1 MEKSQYQLRKYTNS
15 KQSRT
20 KRKYIS
26 ITENTESKSTN
37 YSSLLG
43 KCKNCGGCMRL
54 EDKEFKGTNEC
65 QYSDDIIKQSIN
77 KIKNILGI
85 EEKN

>member
-1 MEKSQYQLRKYTNS
+1 MGKNQYQLRKYINS

-26 ITENTESKSTN
+26 ITENTENKPIN
-37 YSSLLG
+37 YTSLSG
-43 KCKNCGGCMRL
+43 KCKNCGGCYRL
-54 EDKEFKGTNEC
+54 EDVNFSGTNEC
-65 QYSDDIIKQSIN
+65 QYSDDIVKQSIC

-85 EEKN
+85 KDKN